1 MNIKELVPVDWAN
14 QRVLTTKQI
23 AEFYG
28 VSTYRIKDNFRN
40 AREHFKEG
48 VHYFKV
54 VGSANLRQLRGREGC
69 SSLVGK
75 SASMLILWTCQG
87 CARHAKMLNASKAWE
102 VFNLLEASYFG
113 QNAGAAPTAAEA
125 SPDEELAQLRTENVR
140 LRNQLPHLESSE
152 FAVVYALLM
161 SNGTVKIGYTAN
173 LTERRDRPQR
183 KIRRLRFGRR
193 ILRYSIHARGSI
205 LADENVWTAFHTR
218 APAGYS
224 VAYSGGFFV
233 VNENGRA
240 ARSNRPDVRQMVFAT
255 VRHVAVAQSP
265 CAASV
270 HIDIGAPGR
279 QRYGRTRV
287 VPCIQIALPCA
298 IHLNLSFAR

>member
-173 LTERRDRPQR
+173 LTER
-183 KIRRLRFGRR
+183 
-193 ILRYSIHARGSI
+193 IHARGSI